1 MFYRPETPPIR
12 AVSFYTVIGSNY
24 LGRRN
29 PETNGVTFME
39 KLRQLIG
46 RKAVLQLIGLKR
58 TALDEAV
65 ARGDFPAPVKMF
77 EGGRKGF
84 WDREEVMAHIEA
96 RFAARK
102 KIETKVTKTKTK
114 KRISN

>member
-84 WDREEVMAHIEA
+84 WDVCRVNKLPRRCIAYNEKSIHCSTHVEGG
-96 RFAARK
+96 
-102 KIETKVTKTKTK
+102 TK
-114 KRISN
+114 